1 MIDEKMIVFAP
12 HPDDETLAC
21 GGTIIKKLQEGLN
34 VYIIL
39 MTDGRHSHDLIL
51 RIKEPSPEQIAR
63 IRTAEFKEATMIL
76 GVNPENKL
84 LLGFEDTKLGQ
95 HMTEAKKIVV
105 EILLKISPSEVYL
118 PYRSDGPED
127 HRSTYEIVRDS
138 ITRTNTHPRIFEYP
152 VWAVWDGKIPQ
163 HGLKVQKVDVSRE
176 LAKKKEAVS
185 KYKSQISKCFP
196 KQKKAVLSKD
206 FVKMSCSEIET
217 FYTEE

>member
-12 HPDDETLAC
+12 HPDDETLAL
-21 GGTIIKKLQEGLN
+21 GGTIIRRLQEGSN
-34 VYIIL
+34 VHIVL

-51 RIKEPSPEQIAR
+51 GMNEPSPEQIAR

-95 HMTEAKKIVV
+95 HVTEAKKIVV
-105 EILLKISPSEVYL
+105 EVLLKISPSEVYV
-118 PYRSDGPED
+118 PYRSDGTED
-127 HRSTYEIVRDS
+127 HRATYEIVRDS

-152 VWAVWDGKIPQ
+152 VWDGKIPQ
-163 HGLKVQKVDVSRE
+163 HGLKIQTVDVSRE

-206 FVKMSCSEIET
+206 FVKMFCSEIET